1 MSTDYHQFKLRM
13 PGELMRRLEEEAQAA
28 GRSMSAEIVWRLEQ
42 SFDTKLTYQLLDRR
56 FEEAEALS
64 DRLATG
70 GAELVALRKQLEA
83 AREIGDKE
91 GEIRLA
97 AISVRVRR
105 VADELRIASRQGK
118 RVQEEIEALISD
130 LNERARTVLPPTTE

>member
-13 PGELMRRLEEEAQAA
+13 PAELMRRLEEEAQVA
-28 GRSMSAEIVWRLEQ
+28 GRSTSAEIVWRLEQ

-56 FEEAEALS
+56 FEEADALS
-64 DRLATG
+64 EQLATG

-83 AREIGDKE
+83 ARDAGDKE

-130 LNERARTVLPPTTE
+130 LNERARTVLPLTNE